1 MRIRHYEQLYQI
13 TFLPRLF
20 PINCYVVET
29 PTSLIAIDMGVKKFV
44 DALVKISATTG
55 KKVTQLLL
63 THAHADH
70 VNGVPYFH
78 ERFPTVRIGLSQ
90 RDALLLK
97 GDFTP
102 QVGEAQHKI
111 KGSFPKMPIPV
122 DFTFTDQTVIDRLKI
137 IATPGHTPGSVA
149 FFDAATGNLIA
160 GDALQTQ
167 GGMAVSGDMNL
178 TFPFPALA
186 TWDKS
191 TAISSARKLQQLA
204 PQRLAIGHGAVK
216 VAPAAAMTAAIE
228 HAEQQLK

>member
-70 VNGVPYFH
+70 VNGVPYFN

-111 KGSFPKMPIPV
+111 KGSFPKMQIPV

-178 TFPFPALA
+178 TFPFPAFGNLGQKCSHQQRQKA
-186 TWDKS
+186 PT
-191 TAISSARKLQQLA
+191 TCPAAISYR
-204 PQRLAIGHGAVK
+204 PRCC
-216 VAPAAAMTAAIE
+216 
-228 HAEQQLK
+228 